1 MPGNRCGRID
11 AGLLYA
17 VVACANAHAFVFSP
31 ISHPPTPIRENFAL
45 EEGIFHPEENPMSA
59 VPENL
64 QYTKDHE
71 WALVEGGVATV
82 GVTDHAQRELG
93 DIVFVE
99 LPKVGAS
106 VKAGESFGTIEAVKT
121 VAELYAPVSGTV
133 EAVNADLASDAGVI
147 NTDPYGKGWILR
159 IKVSGD
165 SEELM
170 DAAAYKELI

>member
-1 MPGNRCGRID
+1 
-11 AGLLYA
+11 
-17 VVACANAHAFVFSP
+17 
-31 ISHPPTPIRENFAL
+31 
-45 EEGIFHPEENPMSA
+45 MSSI
-59 VPENL
+59 PDNL

-106 VKAGESFGTIEAVKT
+106 VKAGETFGTIEAVKT

-133 EAVNADLASDAGVI
+133 EAVNADLGADAGVI
-147 NTDPYGKGWILR
+147 NTDPYGKGWILK
-159 IKVSGD
+159 IKVAGD
-165 SEELM
+165 SS
-170 DAAAYKELI
+170 ELISAEEYQKLI